1 VADARKLGM
10 QFGDAIAGNL
20 SGDCARCEAMLADA
34 LDGVLTAADQESF
47 DAHMAEC
54 GPCAQLLADARRGAA
69 WLEMLRTPAPQPPP
83 ALLEKILAQTSGI
96 RASGIQTSG
105 AQVAGASEA
114 LRPAAFVPMAPVAQ
128 GHVLPFPRRAMAAV
142 RGSSF
147 NSFSQGRFF
156 QTLRQPRLAMTAA
169 MAFLSIAL
177 TMDLTG
183 VNPLDLRAGDL
194 APSSLKR
201 DFFQANA
208 RVVQYYEGLRVVYEL
223 ESRVHD
229 MESVQDNAQEP
240 ESGQPAQ
247 ASPDQSAPAPAAK
260 PAPADQKAAP
270 QQQQPE
276 SNPPAQRT
284 PAPSPGTSRSE
295 DPGGQRLSLAADTGE
310 GEMGPRGRMNARSQR
325 RAA

>member
-1 VADARKLGM
+1 MADARKLGM

-34 LDGVLTAADQESF
+34 LDGVLSTADQESF

-83 ALLEKILAQTSGI
+83 ALLERILAQTSGV
-96 RASGIQTSG
+96 QPSG
-105 AQVAGASEA
+105 AQVAGPSQA
-114 LRPAAFVPMAPVAQ
+114 LRPAAFVQPAAHGQ
-128 GHVLPFPRRAMAAV
+128 VLPFPRRAMAAV
-142 RGSSF
+142 RDS
-147 NSFSQGRFF
+147 SFSQGRFF

-194 APSSLKR
+194 TPSSLKR
-201 DFFQANA
+201 DFFEANA

-229 MESVQDNAQEP
+229 FESVQDNAQGTDA
-240 ESGQPAQ
+240 SQPAQ
-247 ASPDQSAPAPAAK
+247 ASPEQSTPAPAAQSAPAGQK
-260 PAPADQKAAP
+260 PAP
-270 QQQQPE
+270 QQPD
-276 SNPPAQRT
+276 SNAPAHRT

-295 DPGGQRLSLAADTGE
+295 EPGGRRLRLVADTNG
-310 GEMGPRGRMNARSQR
+310 GEMGPLARLNARAEK
-325 RAA
+325 RAV